1 MNKAIKTQPIGLT
14 GKTRNVAYF
23 RLFRLEFN
31 GDAYFTWWLLRK
43 ILLQMCDIKL
53 VYLVPVAKVGKY
65 LYNSFDL
72 LQWNYIFSDN
82 EIKHAN

>member
-1 MNKAIKTQPIGLT
+1 
-14 GKTRNVAYF
+14 
-23 RLFRLEFN
+23 
-31 GDAYFTWWLLRK
+31 
-43 ILLQMCDIKL
+43 
-53 VYLVPVAKVGKY
+53 VPVAKVGKY